1 MKVNENG
8 VINSKETVFNGAIF
22 NVEKREV
29 TNPEEDVLQ
38 REVVTKAP
46 VVVMV
51 VVNQDGEVA
60 ITKEYRSG
68 VNKVTCGLPAG
79 IIDEGEK
86 PIEAAQREVKEEIG
100 YEVKKSEFIGVV
112 NSSEGFTNEVSHLF
126 AVSVNSEGLAET
138 SFDEGERI
146 ETMFLPFDY
155 ILDMIRDG
163 EIQSAQCISALLMFK
178 LRIDWMKGYWGRWD

>member
-86 PIEAAQREVKEEIG
+86 PIEAAHREVKEEIG
-100 YEVKKSEFIGVV
+100 YEVKNSEFIGVV

-155 ILDMIRDG
+155 ILAMIRDG

-178 LRIDWMKGYWGRWD
+178 LRIDWRWD